1 MLIQRQ
7 AGVVHNVIN
16 SNPKV
21 IVIFAFKRRV
31 SKELQNP
38 DGTLTPSHD

>member
-1 MLIQRQ
+1 MLIQGQ

-21 IVIFAFKRRV
+21 IAIFTFKRKV

-38 DGTLTPSHD
+38 DGTLTPPHD